1 MHKAMYRAYRE
12 LVPALTGS
20 VLEVGAIPSDKSLLC
35 LPQLKKAERVGLN
48 IDGPYEY
55 DGFKIVQGNG
65 NAMPFENDRF
75 ELVLCNAVIE
85 HDPYF
90 WKTIDEIKRVTKP
103 GGLIVI
109 GAPGYRQMFV
119 EKVQRRLRKIL
130 PPLANNRSLNALF
143 TATITFQVH
152 NEPGD
157 YYRFSP
163 QAFREVIM
171 AGLEGVRVQSMMLPP
186 RLVGVGTKPLSG

>member
-1 MHKAMYRAYRE
+1 MHKQMYRAYRQLIPE
-12 LVPALTGS
+12 LREGA

-35 LPQLKKAERVGLN
+35 LPQLKAAERVGLN

-55 DGFKIVQGNG
+55 DGFKIVVGNA
-65 NAMPFENDRF
+65 NAMPFDDDRF

-90 WKTIDEIKRVTKP
+90 WKTLGEIRRVTKP
-103 GGLIVI
+103 GGTII
-109 GAPGYRQMFV
+109 MGAPGYRAGFPD
-119 EKVQRRLRKIL
+119 KVQGKLKKFA
-130 PPLANNRSLNALF
+130 PPLVRTGAFNALF
-143 TATITFQVH
+143 TATITFQIH

-157 YYRFSP
+157 FYRFSP

-171 AGLEGVRVQSMMLPP
+171 GGLEDVKVTSVMLPP
-186 RLVGVGTKPLSG
+186 RLMGIGRKPS